1 MKSFDDIV
9 GECWKTHKKEGMKM
23 KGGKMVP
30 NCVPKHE
37 AAQIDEMDV
46 QMKDDIENGRA
57 IDPASQVQLDQDTI
71 DADIENIPKDQ
82 EMKDVQIQQQK
93 VAARNGEAPPKMNG
107 RQDPR
112 KSSASQ
118 NGNGNK

>member
-1 MKSFDDIV
+1 MDPYV
-9 GECWKTHKKEGMKM
+9 GKYFSTQYIRSEILGQTE
-23 KGGKMVP
+23 V
-30 NCVPKHE
+30 
-37 AAQIDEMDV
+37 QIEEMDV
-46 QMKDDIENGRA
+46 QMADDIENGRA

-93 VAARNGEAPPKMNG
+93 TAARNGEAPPKMNG

-112 KSSASQ
+112 KPSASQ